1 MAKGRGQ
8 KKKQA
13 VNEEINLDF
22 TVDDVLKVAR
32 DFLRKYGASGMTG
45 ARLISECRKA
55 FKKFGVNMNPIGA
68 ANEKV
73 ALPSTYRP
81 VGPTCPDDCPFLG
94 ISCYAEAGRTNL
106 SQKRSQAEL
115 VASVAAAACAMISA
129 VLNNDTAR
137 LQVSGDLLTPDD
149 EGVKKLDEE
158 YIDGLIKISKM
169 LRRSSRRVPNN
180 ATTAYL
186 YTHLRPAFYDRA
198 PLREAGIEVIYSD
211 QIMAGG
217 AISVPERSLDEVK
230 RKARARGLN
239 PVVCP
244 AQNKRGIPV
253 SCRGCRLCF
262 DATEKERVIIFKPE
276 GDSVLGEPILP
287 GEGET
292 QVLYKS
298 LVPESMTTEQ
308 LQAMR
313 ANDARKLL
321 RMIFKY
327 DVKEGR
333 RKVVPDVSSKKMK
346 LHRVYLALAAHYRV
360 TPPAKAKPKA
370 PRQGRGQRAKR

>member
-8 KKKQA
+8 KKA
-13 VNEEINLDF
+13 GSDF

-32 DFLRKYGASGMTG
+32 DFLRLYGASGMTG

-298 LVPESMTTEQ
+298 LVPESLTTEQ
-308 LQAMR
+308 LQAMS
-313 ANDARKLL
+313 ANEARKLL

-333 RKVVPDVSSKKMK
+333 RKVVPDTGKMK
-346 LHRVYLALAAHYRV
+346 LHRVYLSLAAHYRV
-360 TPPAKAKPKA
+360 TPPAKATAKA
-370 PRQGRGQRAKR
+370 PRQGRGQSARR